1 MGIEITP
8 EIQELLDAQRKEDKD
23 GFEVEVAGL
32 KKNVADWSK
41 EKDDAKKL
49 AEDNAEIARLAKL
62 DKDEASN
69 DTKSL
74 RLSMQEIIDGKDL
87 IINGM
92 NEKDKQ
98 TSKSQVASDFM
109 KSLNVFGSDI
119 ALEQIERDVLARVD
133 IRDGETVVLDAKGGL
148 TGNTLDDLLK
158 EFSASSRYAENIKGT
173 QARGNGAD
181 GSKVTSG
188 ARKSFKEMS
197 ESEKIAFKR
206 SDPDGFKRAIN
217 L

>member
-1 MGIEITP
+1 MEITP
-8 EIQELLDAQRKEDKD
+8 EIQELLDNQATELKA
-23 GFEVEVAGL
+23 GFETEVAGL

-49 AEDNAEIARLAKL
+49 AETNAEIARLAKL

-74 RLSMQEIIDGKDL
+74 RLSMQEIIDGKDA
-87 IINGM
+87 IIDGM
-92 NEKDKQ
+92 NEVNTKN
-98 TSKSQVASDFM
+98 SLSQVASDFM

-119 ALEQIERDVLARVD
+119 ALEQIERDVLARID

-158 EFSASSRYAENIKGT
+158 EFSASSRYADNIKGT

-188 ARKSFKEMS
+188 ARKSFKEMN

-206 SDPDGFKRAIN
+206 TDPEGFKKALN